1 MSVLVLV
8 RMVSVVL
15 FALVAYLLLLL
26 LQDNDKLIVVSVPS
40 VSSPCRYSA
49 HVSGQLSCFQKL

>member
-26 LQDNDKLIVVSVPS
+26 LQDNVIVVSVPS